1 MQCIL
6 FSNIGINN
14 MKIVILSLL
23 AIFLVICIL
32 YYEYSQIKQKLQNI
46 HEQKETFFNE
56 PVTEESISQT
66 IEFVNDGGNTATSAL
81 CANVDIENKPK
92 NIDTMNTLFSEL
104 NINLERMTDNVLSY
118 YNLL

>member
-14 MKIVILSLL
+14 MKVFILSLL
-23 AIFLVICIL
+23 AIFLIICIL
-32 YYEYSQIKQKLQNI
+32 YYEYYQLTKQLQSIKK
-46 HEQKETFFNE
+46 KEHFFNDIII
-56 PVTEESISQT
+56 EESISEDVNT
-66 IEFVNDGGNTATSAL
+66 INEGNTTVTSAV
-81 CANVDIENKPK
+81 CDDVDISNKPK

-104 NINLERMTDNVLSY
+104 NTNLNRMTDNVLNY